1 MDTERLAPL
10 ILIVDDDPHLCRL
23 LETVFNRAGYD
34 AITALNGN
42 VALATFKQGVPDLA
56 IVDRYMPGM
65 DGFELARQ
73 IKNRADVPII
83 MLTASH
89 EQTAVIDAINTF
101 AEDYVTKPFDHREL
115 VARVQRVLRRFG
127 EVPVQRG
134 RELVLG
140 PDSRIS
146 FGDRIAIVGD
156 HSVTLTSTELRIL
169 SVLARNANRVVP
181 SAALLQRVW
190 DPSEEIDVETLRV
203 HIRRIREKVEP
214 DPKNPCYLL
223 TDRGIG
229 YRLAVQNAAETAN
242 TAQ

>member
-23 LETVFNRAGYD
+23 LEAVFNRAGYD
-34 AITALNGN
+34 VVTALNGN
-42 VALATFKQGVPDLA
+42 IALATFQRGVPDLA
-56 IVDRYMPGM
+56 IIDRYMPGM

-89 EQTAVIDAINTF
+89 EQAAVIDAINAF

-115 VARVQRVLRRFG
+115 IARVQRVLRRFG
-127 EVPVQRG
+127 EIPVQRG

-140 PDSRIS
+140 PDARIS
-146 FGDRIAIVGD
+146 FSDRVALVGD
-156 HSVTLTSTELRIL
+156 HSATLTSTELRIL

-190 DPSEEIDVETLRV
+190 DPSEEIDIETLRV
-203 HIRRIREKVEP
+203 HIRRIREKIEP
-214 DPKNPCYLL
+214 DPKNPHYLL

-229 YRLAVQNAAETAN
+229 YRLAVQNATETAN